1 MMIHGNG
8 KKVQK
13 LQESISHQP
22 SAISEF
28 GSSLMADG

>member
-13 LQESISHQP
+13 LQESISRQP
-22 SAISEF
+22 SAISELAN
-28 GSSLMADG
+28 SLMADG